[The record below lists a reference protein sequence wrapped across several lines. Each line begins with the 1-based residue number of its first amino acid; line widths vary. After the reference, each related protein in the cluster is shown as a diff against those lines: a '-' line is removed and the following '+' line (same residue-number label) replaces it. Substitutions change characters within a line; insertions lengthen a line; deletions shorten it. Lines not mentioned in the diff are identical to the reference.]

1 MRRARGMTVLELMI
15 VLGIIAIG
23 MYFASGALRRVTKAD
38 LTDDTLEL
46 ASVLRR
52 TGQLA
57 IETGQL
63 HRVVLDFDKRIYAIE
78 ACRGASTL
86 VKGKQQA
93 RSADPR
99 DAERDAMDKIR
110 MAEQRLSTGAPGAAP
125 VQGAGTGGP
134 DDPVR
139 RAAALA
145 GHHVLDR
152 VCEPARET
160 PAPGAKTMPVR
171 ELRPG
176 VKFREVWVQHL
187 DDSTTAGVVE
197 IHFFAVGAAEKSVIE
212 VVSGDDTYTILV
224 HGTSGRVEVL
234 DEAIRNA
241 DDHML
246 RNAVGEKD
254 EER

>member
-1 MRRARGMTVLELMI
+1 MTVLELMI
-15 VLGIIAIG
+15 VLAVAVLAV
-23 MYFASGALRRVTKAD
+23 YFGSSALRRATKAD

-78 ACRGASTL
+78 ACRGATTL

-99 DAERDAMDKIR
+99 EAERDAMDKIR
-110 MAEQRLSTGAPGAAP
+110 MAEQRLATGTPGAAP
-125 VQGAGTGGP
+125 IEGAAP
-134 DDPVR
+134 DDALR
-139 RAAALA
+139 RAAGLA

-160 PAPGAKTMPVR
+160 PAPGAKQMPVR
-171 ELRPG
+171 ELRPD
-176 VKFREVWVQHL
+176 VKLREVWVQHL
-187 DDSTTAGVVE
+187 DESTTSGVVE
-197 IHFFAVGAAEKSVIE
+197 IHFFPVGAAEKAVIE
-212 VVSGDDTYTILV
+212 VVSGDDTYTILI

-246 RNAVGEKD
+246 RNAAGEKED
-254 EER
+254 ER